1 MTPNGA
7 RWRAGFRTCLVALLW
22 LACSPRAE
30 LHSQSSSSDSGG
42 HFAGHASAN
51 TSAEGGA
58 ENAGGYGASPE
69 ASEGGH
75 DGSVPIEPGKC
86 PSEQESTDGKIAG
99 DAIFSANPDIEY
111 PVAIWLRSAILPR
124 VPACPDDSAR
134 DARCAARD
142 DALSQRQALNVQEVN
157 CVLDALGNRIT
168 HLSALWY
175 ELPYH
180 LTSGAPVPIGLSFRL
195 ILSGAQI
202 AAAASHPFVERVEP
216 APGTVSGSA
225 FPIPAAPD
233 ECAASSDDPVPKL
246 SQLTQIQGQ
255 GFQPALIDL
264 DVSERNLPDFQPCSD
279 DDCTI
284 DWERTL
290 LNTRE
295 ITCLQRNIDRI
306 VSEVSPPLTIFG
318 SMVPGG
324 TAELPPFGQALAVTL
339 VLGQGVTWDE
349 AVLLAAQP
357 TVADIRTY
365 DGLSFDPPPPLG
377 CPPDLEEP
385 IPVIACTDARDPID
399 SKFFPAALPVLEQAT
414 SPLDVEITV
423 TGGAPSCPQ
432 AACSTPPCPDVE
444 EPTSWMTAM
453 NLASQRCVRDLI
465 ASVGG
470 TTNPDADWLVDSFE
484 AWLTWS
490 QMQTVAAYPTV
501 TSIEPSSSPLN

>member
-1 MTPNGA
+1 VRLQAGSPNSGA
-7 RWRAGFRTCLVALLW
+7 G
-22 LACSPRAE
+22 
-30 LHSQSSSSDSGG
+30 
-42 HFAGHASAN
+42 FAGHAGAE
-51 TSAEGGA
+51 TSAEGGVEYGGA
-58 ENAGGYGASPE
+58 PDSNLDTSGTAGAT
-69 ASEGGH
+69 
-75 DGSVPIEPGKC
+75 DGSVPIELGQC
-86 PSEQESTDGKIAG
+86 PTEQESTEGKIVG
-99 DAIFSANPDIEY
+99 DTIFAANPDIEY
-111 PVAIWLRSAILPR
+111 SVAIWLRAGLLPR
-124 VPACPDDSAR
+124 VPDCPDDITR

-142 DALSQRQALNVQEVN
+142 DTLSERQALNVQEVN
-157 CVLDALGNRIT
+157 CVLSSLSDRIT

-202 AAAASHPFVERVEP
+202 ATLASHPFVERIEP
-216 APGTVSGSA
+216 APGTVSGSG
-225 FPIPAAPD
+225 FPVPAAPD
-233 ECAASSDDPVPKL
+233 ECPANSDDAMPKL

-264 DVSERNLPDFQPCSD
+264 DVSERNLPAYQPCD
-279 DDCTI
+279 DDACTI

-295 ITCLQRNIDRI
+295 ITCLQRNIDEI

-318 SMVPGG
+318 AMIPGG
-324 TAELPPFGQALAVTL
+324 ATELPPFGQALAVTL
-339 VLGQGVTWDE
+339 VLGQGLTWDE

-357 TVADIRTY
+357 AVADIRTY

-377 CPPDLEEP
+377 CPPDLNAP
-385 IPVIACTDARDPID
+385 IPVIACTDERDPID

-432 AACSTPPCPDVE
+432 AACSTPPCPDAS
-444 EPTSWMTAM
+444 EPTPWMTAM

-465 ASVGG
+465 TSLGG
-470 TTNPDADWLVDSFE
+470 TSNPNADWLVDSFE

-490 QMQTVAAYPTV
+490 QMQAVAAYPTV